1 MIVKEVINKALL
13 ILGEEDLKNYVLG
26 NTSND
31 ALYSGDKQLLLISY
45 NNALETAINYFPI
58 VKEETFKSVNGEV
71 KYTNFKHPPYKI
83 LKIKPK
89 SVFQTADIYPT
100 HIKTDGEITVAYSY
114 IPFALDLEEEFC
126 FQNTALTDIT
136 FSFGVISEF
145 LLYKGRYEESN
156 AYFEKFINGLKN
168 LQLNKKVKKLRCRE
182 WF

>member
-58 VKEETFKSVNGEV
+58 VIEETFKSFNGEV
-71 KYTNFKHPPYKI
+71 KYTNIKHPPYKI

-89 SVFQTADIYPT
+89 SVFQTADKRI
-100 HIKTDGEITVAYSY
+100 VLS
-114 IPFALDLEEEFC
+114 
-126 FQNTALTDIT
+126 
-136 FSFGVISEF
+136 
-145 LLYKGRYEESN
+145 
-156 AYFEKFINGLKN
+156 
-168 LQLNKKVKKLRCRE
+168 
-182 WF
+182 